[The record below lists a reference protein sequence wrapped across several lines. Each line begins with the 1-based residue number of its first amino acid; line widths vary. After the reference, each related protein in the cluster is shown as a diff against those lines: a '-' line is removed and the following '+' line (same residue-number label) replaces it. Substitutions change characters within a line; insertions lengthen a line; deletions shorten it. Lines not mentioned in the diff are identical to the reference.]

1 MSRYAFFYQTAIY
14 STSLILLFK
23 KFVKQTLL
31 LVKGVYAIITYPL
44 SILKLLVSNT
54 LWFLASYKQSVIQ
67 LHVTC
72 IGN

>member
-1 MSRYAFFYQTAIY
+1 MSMIFLIKLQFIPHSFQQT
-14 STSLILLFK
+14 FK
-23 KFVKQTLL
+23 TNLNG
-31 LVKGVYAIITYPL
+31 VKGVYAIITYPL